1 MQNISYV
8 DLGTSGI
15 QDFPFADLI
24 AFGVGMGGDLR
35 SQYADLV
42 G

>member
-15 QDFPFADLI
+15 QDSPIADQT
-24 AFGVGMGGDLR
+24 AFGGGMGGDLR
-35 SQYADLV
+35 SQYADWV